1 MQYGLGLGLSVWNS
15 NYLYP
20 SMSLNFLS
28 GSLDPKV
35 TFTRASTATYFGSDG
50 LLKVA
55 AANVPRFDYNPVT
68 LQPKGLLIEGARTN
82 SIAASRDY
90 NNVFWGKSLPESLTI
105 TSDSDMA
112 MDGTMSA
119 DRFDTVSAN
128 CGVNRIGL
136 HTGLVIGDAVTATVA
151 IKPISA
157 YCKVKIGYSG
167 TAFTAAKQGAF
178 DLISGTHSV
187 VGDANI
193 RSMRLLFNGYWLLT
207 LTATATADGNA
218 NVIIQ
223 SVDATPQSFIVDH
236 SQSEIGR
243 FASSIIPTTTT
254 SVTRTSDKAVMTG
267 ANFSDW
273 FHAATGTFVAE
284 FDGVAN
290 TSGSLR
296 RAMEVS
302 DGTITNQIVIGY
314 SELTTTRVRITTGGV
329 TQADVGGVL
338 VAPNNVNR
346 MAASYAINDFIQA
359 TNGAL
364 GVQDTSGTVPTLAMM
379 ALGGE
384 TGGTPESTA
393 LFGHI
398 RRLQYYNTRLPNSE
412 LQRLTT

>member
-1 MQYGLGLGLSVWNS
+1 MRYGLGLGLSVWNS

-20 SMSLNFLS
+20 SMSLDFLS

-55 AANVPRFDYNPVT
+55 AVDVPRFDYDPVT
-68 LQPKGLLIEGARTN
+68 MQPKGLLIEGARTN

-90 NNVFWGKSLPESLTI
+90 NNAFWGKNLPESLTI

-119 DRFDTVSAN
+119 DRFDTVDAN

-151 IKPISA
+151 IKPLSA

-178 DLISGTHSV
+178 DLISGTDSV

-207 LTATATADGNA
+207 LTATATAAGNA
-218 NVIIQ
+218 NVIIH
-223 SVDATPQSFIVDH
+223 SFDSTPQSFCVDH
-236 SQSEIGR
+236 SQSEIGG
-243 FASSIIPTTTT
+243 FASSIIPTTT
-254 SVTRTSDKAVMTG
+254 SPVSRAGEFAMMTG
-267 ANFSDW
+267 TNFSGW
-273 FHAATGTFVAE
+273 FNPLEGAFVVEASTISNNSAGLFAAQNAGITHFMRVARQFGKATALVNTAGVDQASLISGNNFVSEA
-284 FDGVAN
+284 
-290 TSGSLR
+290 
-296 RAMEVS
+296 VS
-302 DGTITNQIVIGY
+302 K
-314 SELTTTRVRITTGGV
+314 S
-329 TQADVGGVL
+329 AL
-338 VAPNNVNR
+338 VY
-346 MAASYAINDFIQA
+346 AANDFA
-359 TNGAL
+359 LALNGGA
-364 GVQDTSGTVPTLAMM
+364 VVADAAGTVPTVDRLI
-379 ALGGE
+379 LGE
-384 TGGTPESTA
+384 GGFSTP

-398 RRLQYYNTRLPNSE
+398 RRLQYYRTRLTNSE
-412 LQRLTT
+412 LQRLTS